1 VAYPPSIFSDPFD
14 RSDEEKQIGQPG
26 EIGQP
31 AKPTLAKPSI
41 FSDPDD
47 HANLERAITTGQQ
60 TGPDE
65 AARVLK
71 LRLKTGLP
79 ADVIKR
85 NVDTI
90 ERETQR
96 QDFDAETFRRESP
109 YLANWLTSDAYHAA
123 LTKDDLPALSAMEKA
138 LRMGA
143 TIGRTAVGGA
153 IGVLRGT
160 AGTVQAGAEL
170 ADAIRTGAANLGR
183 ALPLPV
189 QPSALTTFAREST
202 EGGRQLG
209 ERFAPPADAG
219 FLASAAYGGVES
231 AGQMLPSLLIGLISP
246 AAAMVTFGTT
256 TGGLAYSEARG
267 QGASVARSASYA
279 SLQGF
284 IEVATEWIPA
294 HKLFKDLGA
303 RAGLIPTLAH
313 QLKSELIGEEVATAF
328 QDANDWANLP
338 ANKDRTIGDYW
349 RERPSAA
356 LATVIGTV
364 VAVGATTTA
373 AHATARTL
381 EKLGDAVTDSKTQK
395 RIPEKVTEFAEH
407 VAEGEHFYADADVWG
422 EYWQSKG
429 VDPAVMATQLTGRSD
444 AYAQALTTGQPIA
457 IPRSAYA
464 SQLAAT
470 EHNGFFTKELR
481 GAPDE
486 FNEREAVEFDK
497 AAGEETVEPQPSPV
511 LTSILDQLLKAG
523 EPAITAAP
531 QAQLHEAVWANLA
544 ERAGIPVEALFE
556 PYGVTVERQTGT
568 GQAQRPASARLPLT
582 AVPLTG
588 QTPSRAEGQTG
599 AAEGGPRSADVT
611 GEQPAADA
619 GRAQQAGSDV
629 ARADRR
635 GLSATARPV
644 PSELGEIFDRRPLA
658 ENQARLTPE
667 VRRELEHMLV
677 EMDYF
682 PFVPRTFTPVEG
694 KAGQGGNAGDYE
706 IRGNVPQ
713 AGVYKDVQAFAPVNT
728 FRGKPAKQARG
739 TGGDI
744 IAAVR
749 AVLADGDVPNNL
761 AEGALRVAEARTI
774 NDFSNLSPL
783 ELPREW
789 ADVAPTE
796 LVDALSDAIDDA
808 LDAALKTDGSFDD
821 AFDIDEFSQ
830 SYADKGPSLFD
841 ELPTGEQ
848 QPRLPGA
855 EGVREQEIATPQ
867 FEAPFSLTSEV
878 AKPQAGAQ
886 TGLFDE
892 FGQPL
897 FHGSPHDFER
907 FSLEHVGTGE
917 GAQAYGH
924 GLYFAENP
932 KVAEEYQKRLSGG
945 SVLSVVVDGE
955 TRQIDTT
962 YGADLA
968 LLHMAQGNT
977 GKQATAAIE
986 RGFSKEYSDDYKRA
1000 LKEFDGRVGPA
1011 NQGRLYQVDIP
1022 DEQIAKMLD
1031 WDAPLSEQPANVQK
1045 AVAELLGKPVV
1056 VDKGARKTGD
1066 RYIIKL
1072 GERVM
1077 GGSNTAEQA
1086 QANADEILSTGE
1098 QIYRALAFTLGKP
1111 GAFPEIIVANQQ
1123 NASEALKAAGV
1134 PGLRYFD
1141 GQSRNIGEGTRN
1153 VVVFDDSI
1161 VTLTHKDGTPFTPKE
1176 RDEFFQGEKT
1186 PQRRGAIRFGPGR
1199 KATISLFEGKDLSTF
1214 LHESGHL
1221 FVEVLGDLSAR
1232 LNERDPETL
1241 TADQRQL
1248 LADYQTLLD
1257 WSGYGTP
1264 EGKAAAQ
1271 AASKALRETI
1281 GTREATAEEQ
1291 ARLTELA
1298 APHERLAD
1306 GFLVYLREGKAPTV
1320 ALQPVF
1326 ARFRAWLVNLGKSLL
1341 GMKVSLTPEVRAVF
1355 SRLIASDTAIE
1366 EAEARRGA
1374 QGIFLTAEQAGMTEP
1389 EFGLYRARIEKASE
1403 QARARLD
1410 RKLTEDVQREQT
1422 RSWQAQRAEVE
1433 EQVAA
1438 EFYEKPEYRAL
1449 AAMQRGTHPNGQSLM
1464 PEGLD
1469 SPPLKLSK
1477 TMLVERYGAERLKT
1491 LPRPYIYTR
1500 EGGLNP
1506 DVLAEQFGYASGDA
1520 MLAAVEQAPPM
1531 RAAIQ
1536 EETDRRMLR
1545 EHGALILDGGALL
1558 EQAQTAIASE
1568 DHEAIV
1574 REELRALNQLRRTVK
1589 PFVQAERKAG
1599 RQAGAAIRG
1608 AIPSQ
1613 KALNQIATDRIAAV
1627 RIGQLR
1633 PDLYW
1638 AASRRAHGK
1647 AVELAAKQDVEG
1659 AIAAQQQDLLNL
1671 ALYRE
1676 AERVKAWLDD
1686 TASTWRQRLGR
1697 SDASLAATRQMD
1709 YIAAARAL
1717 ADPLLRDEPN
1727 EKVADAIAAVKR
1739 YDPQMGDLLDGY
1751 LEAATQGV
1759 PLAQRTVEDARLT
1772 YEVIDALWETS
1783 KREQQIEIDGQL
1795 EQRATARAALTDR
1808 LDEIGTGRFAGV
1820 GVTGL
1825 PSRVERMDR
1834 LAVTI
1839 KAWHRRVESWTTAMD
1854 GGPDGPFRRYLW
1866 NPVKLAIDAFRIQKV
1881 ATLKAYQAI
1890 LEPIQDTLTPAKL
1903 DAPRLNGYVFGKDGS
1918 GGRAELLG
1926 ALLHSGNR
1934 LAPTSNLAKL
1944 VIGRGWGAY
1953 RADGTLDASRWDETI
1968 REFQANGTLTKAD
1981 YDFAQGI
1988 WDLFESIKPELQ
2000 KAHRALYGFYFEE
2013 VTADPI
2019 ETPWGTYRGGY
2030 VPAIA
2035 DPLMSKVAEARYE
2048 QQMSFETGTSY
2059 SLPTVG
2065 RRSTIAR
2072 KQVFEPLA
2080 MNLAFIPQHLDWA
2093 LRFIH
2098 IQPAVRD
2105 ASRLL
2110 TDRSL
2115 TLALNAHDP
2124 AAKSDMLMPWLM
2136 RAATQR
2142 LNEKGKSQAFDN
2154 FMTAVRTRTGMQ
2166 ALGFHVTNAL
2176 QQTTGVLVG
2185 AVKIKRKHLLVS
2197 AAWDHLRA
2205 PSATGE
2211 AIRAESPF
2219 METFLTSQA
2228 IEILQQL
2235 DNLILNPS
2243 VYGKSAAFLR
2253 QHAQFLASGSQ
2264 NIVNHIVY
2272 LAARNDA
2279 EQDGLPREQAIRRAE
2294 SAVRETQGS
2303 YFAEDVAR
2311 VEADTPFMRSLKMF
2325 NGYFNMLGN
2334 LQTTEGGNAW
2344 RSDRGLT
2351 ARVARI
2357 GAVYTLGFLLPSAIS
2372 QVMMNVMRGVGPWD
2386 DDEDDTHIDEIL
2398 NLFLGSPARTALS
2411 MVPIFG
2417 QIGQAAY
2424 GAVFTSQSYDDDIRI
2439 SPTAGLIGS
2448 GIKDLAGHGS
2458 TKQTT
2463 KDFLSILG
2471 LLTNLPLGPLGRPI
2485 GYLLDVEAGKT
2496 RPTNALEFARGLVTG
2511 ATPPRN
2517 RRGR

>member
-14 RSDEEKQIGQPG
+14 RSDEEKQIGRPG
-26 EIGQP
+26 ELGQP
-31 AKPTLAKPSI
+31 VAPPVPKPSI

-47 HANLERAITTGQQ
+47 HAGLERAITTGQQ

-96 QDFDAETFRRESP
+96 KDFDAETFRRESP
-109 YLANWLTSDAYHAA
+109 YLATWLTSDAYHAA

-138 LRMGA
+138 LRMGR
-143 TIGRTAVGGA
+143 TIGRVGVGGA

-170 ADAIRTGAANLGR
+170 ADILSTGAANLGR

-189 QPSALTTFAREST
+189 EDSALTRFAKEST

-231 AGQMLPSLLIGLISP
+231 AGQMLPSILIGLISP

-256 TGGLAYSEARG
+256 TGGLAYTEARRPLEPVTPMVRG
-267 QGASVARSASYA
+267 QLSAGNIDLYGQPSIPNPIEGGQSTVYASSYEFDGKEVLLPAVTPDGRFLATEDEIKAEYARTGRNLGTFETPEAATTYARRLHEDYAAGRYNKRPGAPLGVLRAAGYA

-381 EKLGDAVTDSKTQK
+381 EKLGEAVTDSKTLK
-395 RIPEKVTEFAEH
+395 RIPEKVTEFTEH

-544 ERAGIPVEALFE
+544 ERAGIPLEALFE
-556 PYGVTVERQTGT
+556 PYGVTVEKQTGT
-568 GQAQRPASARLPLT
+568 GQGVRPTGARAPLT

-599 AAEGGPRSADVT
+599 AAKGGARPADVA
-611 GEQPAADA
+611 GEQPATDA
-619 GRAQQAGSDV
+619 GRAQQAGGDV

-644 PSELGEIFDRRPLA
+644 PSELGETFDRRPLA

-677 EMDYF
+677 EMDNF
-682 PFVPRTFTPVEG
+682 PFIPRTFTQVEG
-694 KAGQGGNAGDYE
+694 RAGQGGNAGDYE

-713 AGVYKDVQAFAPVNT
+713 AGVYKDVQVFAPVNT

-739 TGGDI
+739 TGAEI

-789 ADVAPTE
+789 ADLAPQE

-808 LDAALKTDGSFDD
+808 LEVTDGVIDDSFNV
-821 AFDIDEFSQ
+821 DEFSQ
-830 SYADKGPSLFD
+830 GYADKGPSLFD

-878 AKPQAGAQ
+878 AKPQ
-886 TGLFDE
+886 
-892 FGQPL
+892 
-897 FHGSPHDFER
+897 
-907 FSLEHVGTGE
+907 
-917 GAQAYGH
+917 
-924 GLYFAENP
+924 
-932 KVAEEYQKRLSGG
+932 
-945 SVLSVVVDGE
+945 
-955 TRQIDTT
+955 
-962 YGADLA
+962 
-968 LLHMAQGNT
+968 
-977 GKQATAAIE
+977 
-986 RGFSKEYSDDYKRA
+986 
-1000 LKEFDGRVGPA
+1000 
-1011 NQGRLYQVDIP
+1011 
-1022 DEQIAKMLD
+1022 
-1031 WDAPLSEQPANVQK
+1031 
-1045 AVAELLGKPVV
+1045 
-1056 VDKGARKTGD
+1056 
-1066 RYIIKL
+1066 
-1072 GERVM
+1072 
-1077 GGSNTAEQA
+1077 TAEQDTLF
-1086 QANADEILSTGE
+1086 QER
-1098 QIYRALAFTLGKP
+1098 RA
-1111 GAFPEIIVANQQ
+1111 
-1123 NASEALKAAGV
+1123 
-1134 PGLRYFD
+1134 
-1141 GQSRNIGEGTRN
+1141 
-1153 VVVFDDSI
+1153 
-1161 VTLTHKDGTPFTPKE
+1161 
-1176 RDEFFQGEKT
+1176 
-1186 PQRRGAIRFGPGR
+1186 AIRFGPGR
-1199 KATISLFEGKDLSTF
+1199 KATISLFEGKNLSSF

-1221 FVEVLGDLSAR
+1221 FVEVLGDLSAQIS
-1232 LNERDPETL
+1232 ERDPETL

-1248 LADYQTLLD
+1248 LTDYQTLLD
-1257 WSGYGTP
+1257 WSGYGTV

-1341 GMKVSLTPEVRAVF
+1341 GMHVTLTPEVRAVF
-1355 SRLIASDTAIE
+1355 SRLIASDSAIE

-1389 EFGLYRARIEKASE
+1389 EFGLYRARIEKASA

-1433 EQVAA
+1433 EQVAG
-1438 EFYEKPEYRAL
+1438 EFYDRPEYRAL

-1506 DVLAEQFGYASGDA
+1506 DVLAEQFGYASGDE
-1520 MLAAVEQAPPM
+1520 MLAAVEQAPPL

-1536 EETDRRMLR
+1536 EETDHRMLR

-1613 KALNQIATDRIAAV
+1613 KVLNQIATDRIAAV

-1659 AIAAQQQDLLNL
+1659 AITAQQQDLLNL

-1676 AERVKAWLDD
+1676 AERVKAWLDE
-1686 TASTWRQRLGR
+1686 TSTTWRQRLGR

-1727 EKVADAIAAVKR
+1727 PKVADAIAAVKR

-1759 PLAQRTVEDARLT
+1759 PLGQRTVEDARLT

-1783 KREQQIEIDGQL
+1783 RREQQIEIDGQL

-1808 LDEIGTGRFAGV
+1808 LDEIGTGRFADV
-1820 GVTGL
+1820 GVQGL
-1825 PSRVERMDR
+1825 PSRVERLDR

-1866 NPVKLAIDAFRIQKV
+1866 NPVKLAIDAFRVQKV
-1881 ATLKAYQAI
+1881 ETLKAYQAI
-1890 LEPIQDTLTPAKL
+1890 LEPIQETLTPAKI

-1918 GGRAELLG
+1918 GGLAELLG

-1934 LAPTSNLAKL
+1934 LAPTSNLAKSL
-1944 VIGRGWGAY
+1944 VSRGWGAFL
-1953 RADGTLDASRWDETI
+1953 ADGTLDTSRWDAQI
-1968 REFQANGTLTKAD
+1968 AEFQRTGVLTKAH
-1981 YDFAQGI
+1981 YDFVQGI

-2035 DPLMSKVAEARYE
+2035 DPLLSKVAEARYE
-2048 QQMSFETGTSY
+2048 QQMAFETGTSY

-2115 TLALNAHDP
+2115 TKALNAHDP

-2142 LNEKGKSQAFDN
+2142 LNEKGKNQAFDS

-2176 QQTTGVLVG
+2176 QQTTGVIVG
-2185 AVKIKRKHLLVS
+2185 AVKVKRKHLLVS

-2264 NIVNHIVY
+2264 NLVNHIVY

-2279 EQDGLPREQAIRRAE
+2279 EQDGLTREQAIRRAE

-2344 RSDRGLT
+2344 RADRGFT

-2372 QVMMNVMRGVGPWD
+2372 QVMMNSMRGVGPWD

-2458 TKQTT
+2458 TKQTA

-2471 LLTNLPLGPLGRPI
+2471 LLTNLPLGPVGRPI
-2485 GYLLDVEAGKT
+2485 GYLLDVEAGKV

-2511 ATPPRN
+2511 SSAPRN